1 MGTRLILS
9 LHDLTAYT
17 QVQGPHMVELLSML
31 PVNLG
36 TKTLSSTWLR
46 RASVMLVSACASQC
60 VLLIVYMQY
69 VCGAKYVLT

>member
-1 MGTRLILS
+1 M
-9 LHDLTAYT
+9 YT
-17 QVQGPHMVELLSML
+17 QVQVTYVIELLSIM
-31 PVNLG
+31 PVSLG

-69 VCGAKYVLT
+69 VHGANYVLT

>member
-17 QVQGPHMVELLSML
+17 QMQGPYTVGLLSMS
-31 PVNLG
+31 PASLG
-36 TKTLSSTWLR
+36 TKTLYSTWLR
-46 RASVMLVSACASQC
+46 RASVILVSACASQC

-69 VCGAKYVLT
+69 VRGANYVLT

>member
-1 MGTRLILS
+1 MGTRLVLS

-17 QVQGPHMVELLSML
+17 QVRGTYMIEFLFIM

-69 VCGAKYVLT
+69 VRGANYVLT

>member
-9 LHDLTAYT
+9 LHDLTTYT
-17 QVQGPHMVELLSML
+17 QVQGTYTVELLSIM

-46 RASVMLVSACASQC
+46 RASVMLVSAYASQC

-69 VCGAKYVLT
+69 VRGANYVLT